1 METFVANFI
10 CALYNINAGSA
21 AQIMSVNI
29 EEAETKQARMARAE
43 GGEHFPS
50 PFQVA
55 DNGLQST
62 KRLMNTIMAQ
72 ITAIASVIHATTRCH
87 GITAILSRAS
97 QIKAFM
103 KTRDA
108 Q

>member
-1 METFVANFI
+1 
-10 CALYNINAGSA
+10 
-21 AQIMSVNI
+21 MSVNI
-29 EEAETKQARMARAE
+29 EETETKQARMAKAE

-50 PFQVA
+50 PVHVA

-72 ITAIASVIHATTRCH
+72 ITAMASVIHATTRCH

-97 QIKAFM
+97 QMEALIE
-103 KTRDA
+103 TRDA